1 LPFVSQRERKSP
13 VKTKLRIL
21 ALALGLG
28 LATSAAHA
36 QAQFS
41 DGKLESF
48 VVAAIA
54 VDQKVQEWSP
64 RIEAAQNEQEAAELR
79 EQASDEVLETIDGTE
94 GMSVDE
100 YQQIGQAAQA
110 DPELATRINEIY
122 SQKTDQ

>member
-1 LPFVSQRERKSP
+1 M
-13 VKTKLRIL
+13 KTKLRIL

-36 QAQFS
+36 QAEFS

-110 DPELATRINEIY
+110 DPQLATRINEIY
-122 SQKTDQ
+122 SEKTNQ